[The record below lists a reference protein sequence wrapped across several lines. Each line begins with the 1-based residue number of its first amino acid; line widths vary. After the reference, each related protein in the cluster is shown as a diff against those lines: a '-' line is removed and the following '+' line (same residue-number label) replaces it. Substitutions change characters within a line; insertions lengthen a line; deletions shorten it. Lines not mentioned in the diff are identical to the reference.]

1 MPFMPF
7 SAAALKRLFTSSLE
21 VGAAHFR
28 HDVHER
34 HIGGG
39 NRRGMGFKSR
49 ALVPRH
55 PLLPQS
61 HRHRLL
67 EHLLLRHDAGPE
79 VEQLHRQWHQHLN
92 AIDHTAAGINAAVDR
107 HGLPF
112 RGAAQVGGVH
122 QHGGAGSNAT
132 GASAR
137 SGRPWPMAAPRRN
150 AWPCRKRCSTRAARL
165 IAWHSTRG
173 KDPGREGERRGLGVA
188 QPNPSCFPHPA

>member
-132 GASAR
+132 GASA
-137 SGRPWPMAAPRRN
+137 
-150 AWPCRKRCSTRAARL
+150 KAARL